1 MWSML
6 SVLLSSLSISSII
19 PGVPRRDF
27 KRDTSFKKSS
37 LWIWL
42 DGSVLSFTHFSAK
55 TSFDSFIT
63 RYTLLLPPSPI
74 NFNLMYFFPF
84 IYIYI
89 YNTAKHSTMIV
100 SSKFLGTAMEGLS
113 SGKEDIDFLFFS

>member
-55 TSFDSFIT
+55 TSFDSLIT
-63 RYTLLLPPSPI
+63 R
-74 NFNLMYFFPF
+74 
-84 IYIYI
+84 
-89 YNTAKHSTMIV
+89 
-100 SSKFLGTAMEGLS
+100 
-113 SGKEDIDFLFFS
+113 